1 MAPGKAD
8 EQVLFP
14 EAVVEGY
21 TVRPWTLAQSV
32 ALAPT
37 FGALM
42 EIARAAGVGEI
53 LLKFMD
59 LLGPGQGDTRDAF
72 AGAQQEIVKV
82 LPGLLP
88 KLLPHAPKILSVSL
102 AITEEEAGAFDL
114 KKATTLLLAIIAGN
128 IDYLKNSFGP
138 VTAAPA
144 MAS

>member
-8 EQVLFP
+8 DQILFP
-14 EAVVEGY
+14 EVEVEGY
-21 TVRPWTLAQSV
+21 KVRPWTLAQSV

-37 FGALM
+37 LGALV
-42 EIARAAGVGEI
+42 EIARTAGLGEI

-59 LLGPGQGDTRDAF
+59 LLGPGKGDTGEAF
-72 AGAQQEIVKV
+72 AKAEQEIVKA

-114 KKATTLLLAIIAGN
+114 KKATTLLLAIVVGN

-138 VTAAPA
+138 VTATPM